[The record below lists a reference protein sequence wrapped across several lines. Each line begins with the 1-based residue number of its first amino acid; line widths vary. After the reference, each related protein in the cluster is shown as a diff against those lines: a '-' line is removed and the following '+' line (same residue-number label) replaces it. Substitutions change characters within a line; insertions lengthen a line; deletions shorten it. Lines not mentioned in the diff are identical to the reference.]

1 MPLADTYVQTYG
13 QLPEVF
19 KRLSEGQA
27 PEKFTR
33 QHLKDLGFASSNF
46 HAVLPLLKSLG
57 FLTADGAPTQRYHD
71 YRNHSQSRTV
81 LGQAMKEA
89 YADLFVIKSHPS
101 VADRQ
106 LIEGKF
112 KSAHNTSERVA
123 QLMASTFF
131 SLLSIADVNAS
142 NAKPTAPSTPES
154 AAQTPTVAVS
164 APALKETTLSIPSH
178 RPGLHYNIQIHLPA
192 TKDIEV
198 FNAIFKSLRE
208 HLLD

>member
-1 MPLADTYVQTYG
+1 MALPDVYVQNYG

-19 KRLSEGQA
+19 QKISDGQA

-33 QHLKDLGFASSNF
+33 QYLKDLGFKSSNF

-57 FLTADGAPTQRYHD
+57 FLSADGTPTSKYHS
-71 YRNHSQSRTV
+71 YRDQSQSRAV
-81 LGQAMKEA
+81 LGASLREA
-89 YADLFVIKSHPS
+89 YGELFTIKAEPTN
-101 VADRQ
+101 ADRK

-112 KSAHNTSERVA
+112 KSAHNTSDRVSK
-123 QLMASTFF
+123 LMASTFYA
-131 SLLSIADVNAS
+131 LLPLADLKAAQTEPVS
-142 NAKPTAPSTPES
+142 EPKPEIKAEPES
-154 AAQTPTVAVS
+154 ASGQKTQH
-164 APALKETTLSIPSH
+164 PAAH
-178 RPGLHYNIQIHLPA
+178 RPTLHYNIQIHLPP